1 MKSSPPNNSDQP
13 ATISESRPRLD
24 CYSSDSDTSVLEVFA
39 DNGISYLLPYAQ
51 FLRAERSANPAL
63 DQEPDAP
70 PEKMLLHFV
79 QADVLILGC
88 GLKPVAGSIK
98 KYALSYVKSADR
110 LLTFDPAQ
118 GAHIAAITVT
128 LTKENV

>member
-1 MKSSPPNNSDQP
+1 
-13 ATISESRPRLD
+13 
-24 CYSSDSDTSVLEVFA
+24 
-39 DNGISYLLPYAQ
+39 
-51 FLRAERSANPAL
+51 
-63 DQEPDAP
+63 
-70 PEKMLLHFV
+70 MLLHFV